1 MSAAESHAAGAG
13 ARTTGPWSSAVL
25 VFGLVLVFIGE
36 RVVGDGSLRLP
47 LSGAGALLSVVS
59 VAWRGRSWLK
69 VRGDVR
75 LVEGRLFD
83 VQLGVLAGLLVYAA
97 STSEGLALLGWEGD
111 AASRAGGALGALWPA
126 FLVVSLLALLFMELV
141 YARMPIA
148 RSVELRRLRTAM
160 HAGLTLGFSIVFLFS
175 LNFIASERDVRR
187 DVSYFRTT
195 RPSEGSIASVK
206 KLDKNLRV
214 VLFYRQTDDVLGQVK
229 PYFDELAGAAK
240 GKVTLE
246 VVDFAMVPE
255 LARKHRVRD
264 NGNVLLAWGEGDEET
279 GQILKIGKELTESR
293 ATLRKLDGEFQQ
305 RFHKLTQPERT
316 ISLTVGHGER
326 NSKLEE
332 GDEGDRI
339 TDLETLLKR
348 LNVKI
353 SKLGVAQGLGTA
365 VSENTSAVLVVGPR
379 EPFMP
384 EEAQSL
390 LSYARMGG
398 RVLLML
404 DPDQDVGLEPLLR
417 GLGLRQLPGTIAS
430 EKDHIRRS
438 HTASDQAIVFSNSYS
453 AHPVVTTVSRHR
465 ELASVFYRGTSFERA
480 EQPASEAKSDVKVT
494 VTFPLKSGKDFW
506 RETSEQFL
514 RTPSEKLE
522 AVNMIAAVK
531 LEKAGRP
538 EGRVVVIGDGDF
550 ATDRLIRN
558 AGNSVLVIDTLG
570 WLIGD
575 EKIQGD
581 TTSEEDIAI
590 QHTRD
595 EDKLWFYA
603 TTFAV
608 PIPVL
613 ALGMWIARR
622 RRRRS
627 EVHS

>member
-1 MSAAESHAAGAG
+1 MSAADT
-13 ARTTGPWSSAVL
+13 RTAGPWSSAVM
-25 VFGLVLVFIGE
+25 VFGLALLFIGE
-36 RVVGDGSLRLP
+36 RVVGEGGLHLP
-47 LSGAGALLSVVS
+47 LSGAGALLSVLS
-59 VAWRGRSWLK
+59 VAWRARSWLSAT
-69 VRGDVR
+69 GDVR
-75 LVEGRLFD
+75 RVEGRLLD

-97 STSEGLALLGWEGD
+97 STSDGLALFGWEGD
-111 AASRAGGALGALWPA
+111 AATRAGGALGALWPA

-141 YARMPIA
+141 YGRMPIA
-148 RSVELRRLRTAM
+148 RSVELRRVRTAM

-187 DVSYFRTT
+187 DVSYFKTT

-348 LNVKI
+348 LNVKTN
-353 SKLGVAQGLGTA
+353 KLGVAQGLGTA
-365 VSENTSAVLVVGPR
+365 VPDNTSAVLVVGPR

-404 DPDQDVGLEPLLR
+404 DPDQDVGLEPLLL

-465 ELASVFYRGTSFERA
+465 ELASLFYRGTSFERA
-480 EQPASEAKSDVKVT
+480 EANPLDQGAKPDVKVT
-494 VTFPLKSGKDFW
+494 VTFPLKSGNDFW
-506 RETSEQFL
+506 RETDEQFL
-514 RTPSEKLE
+514 RAPSEKTE

-531 LEKAGRP
+531 LEKPGRP

-608 PIPVL
+608 PVPVL
-613 ALGMWIARR
+613 GLGVWIARR